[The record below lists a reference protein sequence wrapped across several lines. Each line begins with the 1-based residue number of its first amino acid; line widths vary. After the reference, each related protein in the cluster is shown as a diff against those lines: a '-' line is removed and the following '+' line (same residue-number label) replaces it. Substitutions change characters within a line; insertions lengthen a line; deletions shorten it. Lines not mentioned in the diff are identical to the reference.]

1 MNLFARIAAIL
12 EGIRSIS
19 DGGTTA
25 MLLGTAVVVLG
36 FMRRFA
42 RRRYFD
48 GVYCLP
54 EH

>member
-1 MNLFARIAAIL
+1 MNLFARNRGHLGGLFA
-12 EGIRSIS
+12 SIP

-25 MLLGTAVVVLG
+25 TLLWTTVVVLG

-48 GVYCLP
+48 GV
-54 EH
+54 

>member
-1 MNLFARIAAIL
+1 
-12 EGIRSIS
+12 
-19 DGGTTA
+19 

-48 GVYCLP
+48 GV
-54 EH
+54 

>member
-1 MNLFARIAAIL
+1 MNLFARIAAIW
-12 EGIRSIS
+12 EGYSRRSQM
-19 DGGTTA
+19 GGTTA

-48 GVYCLP
+48 GV
-54 EH
+54 